1 MSHANNQ
8 KTSHQ
13 AVFHRAFRPSFT
25 SAAALSIICPTACRP
40 IYNRKMSVTL
50 AENASILTQAHLRDI
65 RTTTLPN
72 GLLVLTE
79 SMPHLRSVAMG
90 VWIDCGSRDES
101 PQVNGISHF
110 IEHMVFKGTTT
121 RSASQFAREVD
132 GIGGNLDAFTGK
144 ETICFNI
151 KVLDENVPAALDLLT
166 DLVLHPTFSPD
177 DIAKEQG
184 VILEEIK
191 MDEDNPDYLVHELF
205 TQNFW
210 KNDALGRPILGTAK
224 TVSSFNQQIV
234 LSEYAR
240 RFTPANMV
248 FTAAGNLDHNDFVSQ
263 VESAFASLSAS
274 SNEKIARPNPPQTFP
289 HITLKNK
296 KSLEQVQFCLAV
308 PAPPVASP
316 ERYTAYLLN
325 SILGGGMSSRLFQS
339 IREERGLAYS
349 IYSELNPFRD
359 TGSLAVYAG
368 CSTTNTREVL
378 ALTLA
383 ELTRIKREPVT
394 AEELDRAKN
403 QIKGNMVL
411 GLETSGSRMSS
422 LARQQMY
429 WGRFFSLDEITT
441 QIDRVTAPDI
451 QRLANDLLHPD
462 ALALTLLGN
471 LGPLKLTRPDLAC

>member
-1 MSHANNQ
+1 
-8 KTSHQ
+8 
-13 AVFHRAFRPSFT
+13 
-25 SAAALSIICPTACRP
+25 
-40 IYNRKMSVTL
+40 MSVTL
-50 AENASILTQAHLRDI
+50 AENATTTTTSHLRDI

-79 SMPHLRSVAMG
+79 RMSHLRSVSMG
-90 VWIDCGSRDES
+90 VWINSGSRDEA
-101 PQVNGISHF
+101 PEVNGISHF

-121 RSASQFAREVD
+121 RSAQQFAREVD
-132 GIGGNLDAFTGK
+132 AIGGNLDAFTGK

-151 KVLDENVPAALDLLT
+151 KVLDENVPAALELLT
-166 DLVLHPTFSPD
+166 DLVLHPTFAPD

-210 KNDALGRPILGTAK
+210 PNDALGRPILGTAK
-224 TVSSFNQQIV
+224 TVSSFNQAIV
-234 LSEYAR
+234 LEEYAR

-248 FTAAGNLDHNDFVSQ
+248 FSAAGNLDHDTFVEQ
-263 VESAFASLSAS
+263 VAAAFTSLSATS
-274 SNEKIARPNPPQTFP
+274 AHKLERSAAPTAQP
-289 HITLKNK
+289 HLTLKNK

-308 PAPPVASP
+308 PALPVADSD
-316 ERYTAYLLN
+316 RYTAYLLN
-325 SILGGGMSSRLFQS
+325 SILGGGMSSRLFQA

-359 TGSLAVYAG
+359 TGTLAVYAG
-368 CSTTNTREVL
+368 CSAENTKQVL

-383 ELTRIKREPVT
+383 EFARMKQEPVT
-394 AEELDRAKN
+394 TEELDRARN

-411 GLETSGSRMSS
+411 GLESSSSRMSS

-429 WGRFFSLDEITT
+429 WGKFFSLDEITAE
-441 QIDRVTAPDI
+441 IDRVTVEDL
-451 QRLANDLLHPD
+451 QRLANDLLKAD
-462 ALALTLLGN
+462 QLTLTLLGN
-471 LGPLKLTRPDLAC
+471 LGPLKLTRDDLTC

>member
-1 MSHANNQ
+1 M
-8 KTSHQ
+8 
-13 AVFHRAFRPSFT
+13 
-25 SAAALSIICPTACRP
+25 P
-40 IYNRKMSVTL
+40 ISVPV
-50 AENASILTQAHLRDI
+50 AENAALTTPHLRDI
-65 RTTTLPN
+65 RSTTLPN

-79 SMPHLRSVAMG
+79 KMPHLRSVSMG
-90 VWIDCGSRDES
+90 VWIDSGSRDEA
-101 PQVNGISHF
+101 PEVNGISHF

-121 RSASQFAREVD
+121 RSAQQFAREVD
-132 GIGGNLDAFTGK
+132 AIGGNLDAFTGK
-144 ETICFNI
+144 ETVCFNI

-210 KNDALGRPILGTAK
+210 KGDALGRPILGTAK
-224 TVSSFNQQIV
+224 SVSSFTQKIV
-234 LSEYAR
+234 LDEYAR
-240 RFTPANMV
+240 RFTPLNMV
-248 FTAAGNLDHNDFVSQ
+248 FSAAGNIDHDSFVEQ
-263 VESAFASLSAS
+263 VAAAFTSLSATS
-274 SNEKIARPNPPQTFP
+274 GDRLQRTPAPQAFP

-296 KSLEQVQFCLAV
+296 KSLEQVQFCLAM
-308 PAPPVASP
+308 PALPVADAD
-316 ERYTAYLLN
+316 RYTAYLLN

-368 CSTTNTREVL
+368 CSPDKTQEVL
-378 ALTLA
+378 TLTLA
-383 ELTRIKREPVT
+383 ECTRIKQEPVT
-394 AEELDRAKN
+394 AEELDRARN

-411 GLETSGSRMSS
+411 GLESSSSRMSS

-429 WGRFFSLDEITT
+429 WGKFFSLDEITAE
-441 QIDRVTAPDI
+441 IDRVTIADL
-451 QRLANDLLHPD
+451 QRLANQLLQSD
-462 ALALTLLGN
+462 KFALTLLGN
-471 LGPLKLTRPDLAC
+471 LGPLKLTRLDLAC

>member
-1 MSHANNQ
+1 M
-8 KTSHQ
+8 
-13 AVFHRAFRPSFT
+13 P
-25 SAAALSIICPTACRP
+25 
-40 IYNRKMSVTL
+40 VTL
-50 AENASILTQAHLRDI
+50 AETSAPTAHTRDI
-65 RTTTLPN
+65 RSTTLPN

-79 SMPHLRSVAMG
+79 SMPHLRSIAMG
-90 VWIDCGSRDES
+90 CWIDCGSRDES
-101 PQVNGISHF
+101 PETNGISHF

-132 GIGGNLDAFTGK
+132 AIGGNLDAFTGK

-151 KVLDENVPAALDLLT
+151 KVLDENLPAALDLLT
-166 DLVLHPTFSPD
+166 DLVLHPTFAPD

-191 MDEDNPDYLVHELF
+191 MDEDDPNYLVHELF

-210 KNDALGRPILGTAK
+210 PNEALGRPILGTAK
-224 TVSSFNQQIV
+224 TVSSFTQEIV
-234 LSEYAR
+234 LAEYAR

-248 FTAAGNLDHNDFVSQ
+248 FTAAGNLQHDDFVAQ
-263 VESAFASLSAS
+263 VAAAFTSLSAS
-274 SNEKIARPNPPQTFP
+274 SSERLAKHNAPQAHP

-308 PAPPVASP
+308 PALPVADP
-316 ERYTAYLLN
+316 ARYAAYLLN

-339 IREERGLAYS
+339 IREDRGLAYS

-368 CSTTNTREVL
+368 CSAANTRQVL
-378 ALTLA
+378 ALTLS
-383 ELTRIKREPVT
+383 EFTRLKQEPVT
-394 AEELDRAKN
+394 AEELDRARN

-411 GLETSGSRMSS
+411 GLESSNSRMSS

-429 WGRFFSLDEITT
+429 WGRFFSLDEITAE
-441 QIDRVTAPDI
+441 IDRVTAADI
-451 QRLANDLLHPD
+451 QRLANQLLQSDH
-462 ALALTLLGN
+462 LALTLLGN
-471 LGPLKLTRPDLAC
+471 LGPLKLTRADLAC